1 MEYFFSSIGKKRLL
15 TAPKSRTV
23 ERPVL
28 LCKQTVVCWLS
39 MASHR
44 PKLPLE
50 IRTDYVCCGLL
61 TGQLLMPHSIWMVV
75 EDAAQLFEIAAIAE

>member
-1 MEYFFSSIGKKRLL
+1 LWSVGHRGHERQLSEVELPFIVMQQP
-15 TAPKSRTV
+15 TAY
-23 ERPVL
+23 RPE
-28 LCKQTVVCWLS
+28 
-39 MASHR
+39 
-44 PKLPLE
+44 LPLE

>member
-1 MEYFFSSIGKKRLL
+1 V
-15 TAPKSRTV
+15 TAPKCRTF
-23 ERPVL
+23 ERLVL
-28 LCKQTVVCWLS
+28 YRKLPLVVWTS

-44 PKLPLE
+44 PELPLE